1 MYVTVEKF
9 QSNCEYTTE
18 VKATWPLDSAP
29 MSIKAEPAAKFFI
42 QCYKFQ
48 VQDYV
53 VSKFTIFWLSK
64 FPHFSPLLIPV
75 PIILAW
81 HKSQHVD
88 GQKYDVNTRS

>member
-9 QSNCEYTTE
+9 QSNCEYTE
-18 VKATWPLDSAP
+18 EKADLPLDSAP
-29 MSIKAEPAAKFFI
+29 MGIKAKPTAKFFI
-42 QCYKFQ
+42 WCSKFL

-64 FPHFSPLLIPV
+64 FFHFSPLLIFV

-81 HKSQHVD
+81 CQHID
-88 GQKYDVNTRS
+88 GQEYDVNTRS